1 MARVNLAK
9 IPLADLA
16 REIER
21 RRGQLARLVARRDEL
36 NRRIAELE
44 KALAPLTSGRKKRA
58 RRKITKRP
66 VRRRRPRGQK
76 TLVECLAEALA
87 GKESLSV
94 AEATEAVLALGYKSR
109 AKDPRVVVRQALY
122 SSDRFK
128 RVARGR
134 FALKQ

>member
-16 REIER
+16 RELER

-44 KALAPLTSGRKKRA
+44 KALAPLTGGKRKRA
-58 RRKITKRP
+58 RRKTTRRL
-66 VRRRRPRGQK
+66 VRRGRRRGQK

-87 GKESLSV
+87 GKEGLSIT
-94 AEATEAVLALGYKSR
+94 EATEAVLALGYKSR
-109 AKDPRVVVRQALY
+109 SKDPKIVVKQALY
-122 SSDRFK
+122 NSDRFK

-134 FALKQ
+134 FALSD

>member
-21 RRGQLARLVARRDEL
+21 RRDRLAKLVARRDEL

-44 KALAPLTSGRKKRA
+44 KALAPLTRGKKRA
-58 RRKITKRP
+58 RRKPTRRL
-66 VRRRRPRGQK
+66 VRRRRRGGK

-87 GKESLSV
+87 GKDSV
-94 AEATEAVLALGYKSR
+94 SIAEATEAVLALGYKSR
-109 AKDPRVVVRQALY
+109 SKDPKVVVKQALY
-122 SSDRFK
+122 NSDRFT

-134 FALKQ
+134 FALKK

>member
-1 MARVNLAK
+1 VARVNLAK

-21 RRGQLARLVARRDEL
+21 RRDRLAKLVARRDEL

-44 KALAPLTSGRKKRA
+44 KALAPLTRGKKRA
-58 RRKITKRP
+58 RRKSTRRL
-66 VRRRRPRGQK
+66 VRRRRRGGK

-87 GKESLSV
+87 GKDSV
-94 AEATEAVLALGYKSR
+94 SIAEATEAVLALGYKSR
-109 AKDPRVVVRQALY
+109 SKDPKVVVKQALY
-122 SSDRFK
+122 NSDRFT

-134 FALKQ
+134 FALKK

>member
-58 RRKITKRP
+58 RRKTTKRP
-66 VRRRRPRGQK
+66 VRRSRPRGQK
-76 TLVECLAEALA
+76 TLVEYLTEALA

-94 AEATEAVLALGYKSR
+94 AEATEAVFALGYKSR
-109 AKDPRVVVRQALY
+109 SKDPRVVVRQALY

-134 FALKQ
+134 FALKK